1 MATGCSDHEDASMW
15 MRRAGGVKL
24 ISASTA
30 IELARR
36 VLNDE
41 LGAIELE
48 RNEPLTAEQDGDTW
62 IVTGSES
69 DEFNAQHPPTSGW
82 TGPLQMRISQ
92 FDGQILS
99 YVFTFDWG
107 KAKAAARPSG
117 G

>member
-1 MATGCSDHEDASMW
+1 MDAS
-15 MRRAGGVKL
+15 RRWRQIDLRVDRNRTRQ
-24 ISASTA
+24 AS
-30 IELARR
+30 
-36 VLNDE
+36 LNDE

-48 RNEPLTAEQDGDTW
+48 RNEPLTAEEDGDTW

-69 DEFNAQHPPTSGW
+69 DEFNAQHPPASGW

-107 KAKAAARPSG
+107 KAKATARPSG